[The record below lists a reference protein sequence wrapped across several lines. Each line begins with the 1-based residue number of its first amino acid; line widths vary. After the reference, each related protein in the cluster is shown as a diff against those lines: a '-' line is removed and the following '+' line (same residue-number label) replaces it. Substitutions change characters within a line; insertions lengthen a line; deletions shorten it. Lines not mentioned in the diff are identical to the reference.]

1 MIKVKTGLS
10 EYNFVYDFMF
20 LNTCLWHMWT
30 IYYLEN
36 KVIENNRSLVGK
48 KGERFENNY
57 SSEVETGKIEEEAAC
72 VMFKKG
78 LQDQLVR

>member
-1 MIKVKTGLS
+1 MIKIKTGSS

-36 KVIENNRSLVGK
+36 TVIENNRSLVGK
-48 KGERFENNY
+48 KGEGFENNS
-57 SSEVETGKIEEEAAC
+57 SSEEETGEIEEEAAC
-72 VMFKKG
+72 VCLKG
-78 LQDQLVR
+78 LQKQLIR